1 MAGGSVAPSP
11 LFTSPLGLRSTTTFL
26 RADPTTPAP
35 GMCVEGMSDTKNS
48 AEMDENRTLYREAG
62 AEEGGLSPRRGEGDV
77 FGDRERESSDLAP
90 SFPHQI

>member
-1 MAGGSVAPSP
+1 
-11 LFTSPLGLRSTTTFL
+11 
-26 RADPTTPAP
+26 
-35 GMCVEGMSDTKNS
+35 MCVEGMSDTKNS

-62 AEEGGLSPRRGEGDV
+62 AEEGWTLPEEREGDV